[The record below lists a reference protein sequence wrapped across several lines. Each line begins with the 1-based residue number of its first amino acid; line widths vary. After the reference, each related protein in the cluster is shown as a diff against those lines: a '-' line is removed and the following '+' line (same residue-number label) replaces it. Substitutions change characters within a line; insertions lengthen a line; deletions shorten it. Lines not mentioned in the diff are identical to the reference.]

1 MSSLQG
7 KVALVTGASRGIGR
21 AIAERLAQDGAGVVV
36 NYANSAG
43 EAEKVVA
50 EIEAKGGSAEAIRA
64 DVRKVSD
71 IRRLFKE
78 AFDRYGRLDIVVANA
93 GIFLER
99 PFAEVTEQE
108 FDDIFNVNAKGAF
121 FTLQEAA
128 RRVSDGGRI
137 VAISTGGTRLGFPG
151 AAAYL
156 GSKGALEQ
164 FTKTLAVELGPRGVT
179 VNAVSPG
186 FTETDML
193 SKEEFR
199 QMGVQ
204 MSPLGRLGT
213 GRDIA
218 DAVAFVVSEQGRW
231 ITGGNLQAGGG
242 VVMG

>member
-1 MSSLQG
+1 MSSLNG

-21 AIAERLAQDGAGVVV
+21 AIAERLAQDGASVVV

-43 EAEKVVA
+43 EAKKVVA
-50 EIEAKGGSAEAIRA
+50 EIEAKGGTAVAIQA
-64 DVRKVSD
+64 DVSRVSN
-71 IRRLFKE
+71 IRRLFQE

-93 GIFLER
+93 GIFLEK
-99 PFAEVTEQE
+99 PLAEVTEQE
-108 FDDIFNVNAKGAF
+108 FDDIFTLNAKGAF

-128 RRVSDGGRI
+128 RRISEGGRI
-137 VAISTGGTRLGFPG
+137 VTISSGGTKLRFAG

-156 GSKGALEQ
+156 GTKAALEQ
-164 FTKTLAVELGPRGVT
+164 FSKTLATELGPRGVT

-199 QMGVQ
+199 QLGIQ

-213 GRDIA
+213 AQDIA
-218 DAVAFVVSEQGRW
+218 DAVAFLVSEQGRW
-231 ITGGNLQAGGG
+231 ITGDNLQVGGG
-242 VVMG
+242 VVMV

>member
-1 MSSLQG
+1 MSSLKG

-21 AIAERLAQDGAGVVV
+21 AIVERLAQDGASVVV

-50 EIEAKGGSAEAIRA
+50 EIEAKGGSAVAIQA
-64 DVRKVSD
+64 DVRKVSN

-93 GIFLER
+93 GIFVER
-99 PFAEVTEQE
+99 PLAEVTEQE
-108 FDDIFNVNAKGAF
+108 FDDIFNLNAKGAF

-128 RRVSDGGRI
+128 RRISDGGRI

-156 GSKGALEQ
+156 GTKGALEQ

-193 SKEEFR
+193 SKDEFR
-199 QMGVQ
+199 RMGIQ

-218 DAVAFVVSEQGRW
+218 DAVAFVASEQGGW

>member
-1 MSSLQG
+1 MSLLNG

-21 AIAERLAQDGAGVVV
+21 AIAERLAQDGVSVVV

-50 EIEAKGGSAEAIRA
+50 EIEAKGGTAVAIQA
-64 DVRKVSD
+64 DVSRVSD

-78 AFDRYGRLDIVVANA
+78 AVDRYGRLDILVANA
-93 GIFLER
+93 GIFLEK
-99 PFAEVTEQE
+99 PLAEVTEQE
-108 FDDIFNVNAKGAF
+108 FDDIFTLNAKGAF

-128 RRVSDGGRI
+128 RRISDGGRI
-137 VAISTGGTRLGFPG
+137 VTISTGGTKLRFAG

-156 GSKGALEQ
+156 GTKAALEQ
-164 FTKTLAVELGPRGVT
+164 FTKTLATELGPRAVT

-193 SKEEFR
+193 TKEEFR
-199 QMGVQ
+199 QLGIQ

-213 GRDIA
+213 AQDIA
-218 DAVAFVVSEQGRW
+218 DVVAFLVSERGRW
-231 ITGGNLQAGGG
+231 ITGDNLQVGGG
-242 VVMG
+242 VVMV

>member
-1 MSSLQG
+1 MSLLNG

-21 AIAERLAQDGAGVVV
+21 AIAERLAQDGASVVV

-50 EIEAKGGSAEAIRA
+50 EIEAKGGSAVAIQA
-64 DVRKVSD
+64 DVRKVSN

-93 GIFLER
+93 GIFLEK
-99 PFAEVTEQE
+99 PLAEVTEQE
-108 FDDIFNVNAKGAF
+108 FDDIFNLNAKGAF

-128 RRVSDGGRI
+128 RRISDGGRI

-156 GSKGALEQ
+156 GTKGALDQ
-164 FTKTLAVELGPRGVT
+164 FTKT
-179 VNAVSPG
+179 
-186 FTETDML
+186 DML
-193 SKEEFR
+193 GKEEFR
-199 QMGVQ
+199 QMGIQ

-213 GRDIA
+213 AQDIA

-231 ITGGNLQAGGG
+231 ITGGNLQVGGG

>member
-1 MSSLQG
+1 MGSLSG

-21 AIAERLAQDGAGVVV
+21 AIAERLAQDGASVVV

-43 EAEKVVA
+43 EAEKVVT
-50 EIEAKGGSAEAIRA
+50 EIEAKGGSALAIQA

-99 PFAEVTEQE
+99 PLAEVTEQE
-108 FDDIFNVNAKGAF
+108 FDEIFNLNAKGAF

-218 DAVAFVVSEQGRW
+218 DAVGFVVSEQGRW

-242 VVMG
+242 VVIG

>member
-1 MSSLQG
+1 MGSLSG

-21 AIAERLAQDGAGVVV
+21 AIAERLAQDGASVVV

-43 EAEKVVA
+43 EAEKVVT
-50 EIEAKGGSAEAIRA
+50 EIEAKGGSALAIQA

-78 AFDRYGRLDIVVANA
+78 ALDRYGRLDIVVANA

-99 PFAEVTEQE
+99 PLAEVTEQE
-108 FDDIFNVNAKGAF
+108 FDEIFNLNAKGAF

-151 AAAYL
+151 AAVYL
-156 GSKGALEQ
+156 GTKGALEQ

-218 DAVAFVVSEQGRW
+218 DAVGFVVSEQGRW

-242 VVMG
+242 VVIG

>member
-1 MSSLQG
+1 MSLLNG

-21 AIAERLAQDGAGVVV
+21 AIAERLAQDGASVVV
-36 NYANSAG
+36 NYAKSAG

-50 EIEAKGGSAEAIRA
+50 EIEAKGGSVVAIQA
-64 DVRKVSD
+64 DVRNVSN

-93 GIFLER
+93 GIFLEK
-99 PFAEVTEQE
+99 PLAEVTEQE
-108 FDDIFNVNAKGAF
+108 FDDIFNLNAKGAF

-128 RRVSDGGRI
+128 RRISDGGRI

-156 GSKGALEQ
+156 GTKGALDQ
-164 FTKTLAVELGPRGVT
+164 FTKTLAMELGPRGVT

-199 QMGVQ
+199 QMGIQ

-213 GRDIA
+213 AQDIA

-231 ITGGNLQAGGG
+231 ITGGNLQVGGG

>member
-1 MSSLQG
+1 MSLLNG

-21 AIAERLAQDGAGVVV
+21 AIAERLAQDGASVVV

-50 EIEAKGGSAEAIRA
+50 EIEAKGGSAVAIQA
-64 DVRKVSD
+64 DVRKVSN

-93 GIFLER
+93 GIFLEK
-99 PFAEVTEQE
+99 PLAEVTEQE
-108 FDDIFNVNAKGAF
+108 FDDIFNLNAKGAF

-128 RRVSDGGRI
+128 RRISDGGRI

-156 GSKGALEQ
+156 GTKGALDQ
-164 FTKTLAVELGPRGVT
+164 FTKTLATELGPRRVT

-199 QMGVQ
+199 QMGIQ

-213 GRDIA
+213 AQDIA

-231 ITGGNLQAGGG
+231 ITGGNLQVGGG